1 MMFIRLFVAILSTK
15 LTDALILRSAASN
28 LKARGAARDKQYLS
42 AALKKRLNTNSTEL
56 ANDALQT
63 SASESADMGEDFYL
77 SEAGYQAIAA
87 LHSDDAMAAF
97 SRVLLAKEGKMVS
110 DEGELS
116 GLVPWFS
123 GTSAVQTLVQLKTE
137 LLSKTWVVPD
147 VVPADENESKAMPW
161 TSPVTEGELKKLPEF
176 TDADL
181 RATAEEG
188 EQLYAN
194 RANITKEWTSPVTEE
209 ESQKMPVIDADLKA
223 TAAISTI
230 RLQTLA
236 NDTADD
242 DTSGYYTAGNFV
254 QRVAEKVPMDL
265 ATLGGEATLNEAG
278 FQSVA
283 KTGSTVAMDAF
294 VRKVLAT
301 KAWRVTDETFMVN
314 VLPWYTGECANQS
327 YDALV
332 SELHRSRKAHSC
344 HPSWIGNKYG
354 KQDKEANRSFLHPA
368 TSRNLD
374 QAAFSLIR
382 GMIAQTGAAAVP
394 GTRERMWTFVR
405 SMLKRNGTWEE
416 IEALG
421 LKNNTR
427 KWLSFKNATSN
438 YSKGSIN
445 VAGGARDWL
454 KNVGAYAPL
463 NEDGYKAVVDVRND
477 TQMQMFVRRVARNES
492 LNITDQNGLSGF
504 SMYYS
509 GFCAEQSYAALTKEV
524 ATLMASHYITNI
536 NYDVSVQW
544 MPSALMLQKRLAK
557 TAGVERSQIKVEV
570 VDIPEPDAAQA
581 KAEYSLFGAGFCSSN
596 EKEDGSRLG
605 DWVYAAAQTQLDAIK
620 ACDNTTNC
628 KGFHWNVIDSS
639 FVLVNKVGPELGNST
654 EKGEL
659 CYQKPEVMLSSE
671 LVAQKVK
678 ASLGSS
684 VSYEMLG
691 RGSCSSVEKTDGS
704 RMGDWIYGQSMLD
717 AEKACEFGIKE
728 DMRECIGFH
737 WNVVDASYV
746 LVAKVGA
753 KLGSDTDKGEL
764 CYKKPVV
771 KQEEY
776 HTSLPFLK
784 KKLDVDQKISAN
796 QSMNISTNQSMNV
809 SANQTMKISTNQS
822 IHMSTNQTGK
832 PTSSISLLEVA
843 STKKIHSHPVE
854 KRIQKRLV
862 ISVAT
867 DSLEDSK
874 RVEASL
880 LTKIYVK
887 NGQIE
892 VQAAPSTLFV
902 QGSTKPPQCGGGLAK
917 KRFFEV

>member
-1 MMFIRLFVAILSTK
+1 MMFIRLFVAILFTK

-87 LHSDDAMAAF
+87 LKSDDAMAAF

-110 DEGELS
+110 DEGELN

-123 GTSAVQTLVQLKTE
+123 GTSAVQTLMTLKTE
-137 LLSKTWVVPD
+137 LLSKNWVVPD
-147 VVPADENESKAMPW
+147 VAPADENEAQAMPW
-161 TSPVTEGELKKLPEF
+161 TSPVTEEELKKLPEV

-209 ESQKMPVIDADLKA
+209 ESQKMPAIDADLKA

-254 QRVAEKVPMDL
+254 QRVAERVPMDL
-265 ATLGGEATLNEAG
+265 ATLGGEATLTEEG

-354 KQDKEANRSFLHPA
+354 KHDKDANGSYLHPA

-382 GMIAQTGAAAVP
+382 GMIAQTGASSVP

-405 SMLKRNGTWEE
+405 SLLKRNGSWEE
-416 IEALG
+416 IEALSA
-421 LKNNTR
+421 KNNTG
-427 KWLSFKNATSN
+427 KWLHFKNQLN
-438 YSKGSIN
+438 YSKGAIK

-492 LNITDQNGLSGF
+492 LNITDENGLSGF

-509 GFCAEQSYAALTKEV
+509 GFCAEQSYAALVKEV
-524 ATLMASHYITNI
+524 ATLMASHYVTNI
-536 NYDVSVQW
+536 NYDVSVDW
-544 MPSALMLQKRLAK
+544 MPTMFMLRKRIAK
-557 TAGVERSQIKVEV
+557 TAGVDRSQVKIEV
-570 VDIPEPDAAQA
+570 LDIPEPT
-581 KAEYSLFGAGFCSSN
+581 
-596 EKEDGSRLG
+596 GS
-605 DWVYAAAQTQLDAIK
+605 K
-620 ACDNTTNC
+620 
-628 KGFHWNVIDSS
+628 
-639 FVLVNKVGPELGNST
+639 
-654 EKGEL
+654 
-659 CYQKPEVMLSSE
+659 LSSE
-671 LVAQKVK
+671 LVAQKVE
-678 ASLGSS
+678 ASLS

-691 RGSCSSVEKTDGS
+691 KGSCSSEEKTDGS
-704 RMGDWIYGQSMLD
+704 RMGDWIYGQSMVD
-717 AEKACEFGIKE
+717 AEKACEAGLKE
-728 DMRECIGFH
+728 DLRECTGFH

-746 LVAKVGA
+746 LVSKVGP
-753 KLGSDTDKGEL
+753 KLGNDTDKGEL
-764 CYKKPVV
+764 CYKKPVD
-771 KQEEY
+771 KQVEEFVEQKFANSSKSQKEAMRG
-776 HTSLPFLK
+776 T
-784 KKLDVDQKISAN
+784 VMKISAN
-796 QSMNISTNQSMNV
+796 QSMKFSTNQSMNISV
-809 SANQTMKISTNQS
+809 NQMG
-822 IHMSTNQTGK
+822 MPAG
-832 PTSSISLLEVA
+832 PISLLEVA
-843 STKKIHSHPVE
+843 STRRSSSHTDQ
-854 KRIQKRLV
+854 KIQKRLV
-862 ISVAT
+862 ISVT
-867 DSLEDSK
+867 SDSLDHSK
-874 RVEASL
+874 RVEAAL
-880 LTKIYVK
+880 LQKIFVK

-892 VQAAPSTLFV
+892 MQAAPSTLFV